1 MPKNKTF
8 HRWSEEEIEILRAF
22 RPTHSF
28 VEIKWILFDTYGIEV
43 TERAIEQKCIEQK
56 IHSNNNGRFKKGHVP
71 ANKGKHISEEHRKA
85 IQATMFKK
93 GVKPPNYKPIGS
105 TKMRDGY
112 LMIKDAKGWVYHH
125 TVVWEE
131 NYGAVP
137 EGYMIRHLD
146 GDPAND
152 NLDNLMLLS
161 KGANAIFNK
170 HFKLT
175 KDIEL
180 NKTMFVRAELLNRIS
195 KREKELNEEKGN
207 SKKNSSC

>member
-1 MPKNKTF
+1 MPAHKSF
-8 HRWSEEEIEILRAF
+8 HWWSEEEVEFLRKHRPTMHYPELRELFIKTFGIEITKRA
-22 RPTHSF
+22 
-28 VEIKWILFDTYGIEV
+28 L
-43 TERAIEQKCIEQK
+43 ERKCLEQHIYHE
-56 IHSNNNGRFKKGHVP
+56 HNGRFKKGHVP

-85 IQATMFKK
+85 IQGTMFKK

-180 NKTMFVRAELLNRIS
+180 NKTMFVRAELWNRIS

-207 SKKNSSC
+207 SKKDSGC